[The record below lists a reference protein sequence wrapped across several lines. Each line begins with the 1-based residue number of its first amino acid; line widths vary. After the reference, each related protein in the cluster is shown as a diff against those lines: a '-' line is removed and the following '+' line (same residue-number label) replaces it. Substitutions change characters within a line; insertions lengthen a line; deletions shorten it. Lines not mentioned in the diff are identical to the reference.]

1 MINGINHINIA
12 VSDIERSFLFY
23 KDILGFK
30 PLCKSEGSAY
40 FLAGNPDDPRC
51 LWFSLDLDRSSLR
64 RPSPCNTHFAF
75 SVNDGDFEALC
86 QRITQSGA
94 KVFKDNT
101 SPGKSL
107 YFLDPDDRLRFMWGT
122 GRPESRL
129 KKPTLVTGKMWS
141 GSYDQNRSFEKASQ
155 YYTRTCTHLA

>member
-1 MINGINHINIA
+1 MINGINHINISVA
-12 VSDIERSFLFY
+12 NIQRSFWFY

-30 PLCKSEGSAY
+30 PLCTSEGSAY
-40 FLAGNPDDPRC
+40 FLAGNPADPGC
-51 LWFSLDLDRSSLR
+51 LWFSLDLDSSLR

-75 SVNDGDFEALC
+75 SIDDKDFETLC

-107 YFLDPDDRLRFMWGT
+107 YCLNPDAHKLEIHVG
-122 GRPESRL
+122 
-129 KKPTLVTGKMWS
+129 
-141 GSYDQNRSFEKASQ
+141 
-155 YYTRTCTHLA
+155 H

>member
-1 MINGINHINIA
+1 MINGINHINISVA
-12 VSDIERSFLFY
+12 DIERSFLFY

-40 FLAGNPDDPRC
+40 FLAGNPDDPGC

-75 SVNDGDFEALC
+75 SVNDEDFEALS

-94 KVFKDNT
+94 KIFKDNT

-107 YFLDPDDRLRFMWGT
+107 YFLDPDDHKLEIHVGDWKARIDA
-122 GRPESRL
+122 
-129 KKPTLVTGKMWS
+129 KKANPGNWKNVEW
-141 GSYDQNRSFEKASQ
+141 FV
-155 YYTRTCTHLA
+155 